1 MDKELVI
8 GYARISRIS
17 QNIDRQIENLK
28 NYNKDIT
35 LFQEAYSS
43 RTIDRPQF
51 QKMLNFVE
59 KEIKK
64 GNRIKI
70 VFDSV
75 SRMSRDAEEGSNLY
89 YELEEKG
96 IELVFLNEPY
106 INTETYRKAL
116 ELSLPETDNKM
127 IEAILNGIK
136 QAFRIKAKEDIK
148 LAFMQA
154 EKELLDIR
162 ERTKQGLREAKAKG
176 KQIGRKEGAQIET
189 KRSIEVREKLLKH
202 SKKFGGSMT
211 DKEFMEAFNVSKT
224 TLVKYK
230 RELSEV
236 RANDN

>member
-1 MDKELVI
+1 MKEIIL
-8 GYARISRIS
+8 GYARISLAS
-17 QNIDRQIENLK
+17 QSIDRQITNLK
-28 NYNKDIT
+28 KINNEIII
-35 LFQEAYSS
+35 FQEAFSS
-43 RTIDRPQF
+43 KTLERPQF
-51 QKMLNFVE
+51 QKMLSFAE
-59 KEIKK
+59 KELKK
-64 GNRIKI
+64 GNKVKI
-70 VFDSV
+70 IFDSV

-89 YELEEKG
+89 YQLEEKG

-148 LAFMQA
+148 LAFIQA

-176 KQIGRKEGAQIET
+176 KQIGRKEGSKVET
-189 KRSIEVREKLLKH
+189 KRAIEVKEKLLKH

-230 RELSEV
+230 RLITEGDN
-236 RANDN
+236 NDN

>member
-1 MDKELVI
+1 MKEIIL
-8 GYARISRIS
+8 GYARISLAS
-17 QNIDRQIENLK
+17 QSIDRQITNLK
-28 NYNKDIT
+28 KINNEIII
-35 LFQEAYSS
+35 FQEAFSS
-43 RTIDRPQF
+43 KTLERPQF
-51 QKMLNFVE
+51 QKMLSFAE
-59 KEIKK
+59 KELKK
-64 GNRIKI
+64 GNKVKI
-70 VFDSV
+70 IFDSV

-89 YELEEKG
+89 YQLEEKG

-148 LAFMQA
+148 LAFIQA

-176 KQIGRKEGAQIET
+176 KQIGRKEGSKVET
-189 KRSIEVREKLLKH
+189 KRAIEVKEKLLKH

-230 RELSEV
+230 RLITK
-236 RANDN
+236 N

>member
-1 MDKELVI
+1 MKDIII

-28 NYNKDIT
+28 EYSKDIII
-35 LFQEAYSS
+35 FQEAFSS
-43 RTIDRPQF
+43 KTLDRPQF
-51 QKMLNFVE
+51 QKMLNFID
-59 KEIKK
+59 KELKK
-64 GNRIKI
+64 GYKVKI

-89 YELEEKG
+89 FELNEKG
-96 IELVFLNEPY
+96 IDLVFLNEPH
-106 INTETYRKAL
+106 INTSSYRKAL
-116 ELSLPETDNKM
+116 ELSLPETNNEM
-127 IEAILNGIK
+127 IEAILKGIK
-136 QAFRIKAKEDIK
+136 EAFRIKAKEDIK
-148 LAFMQA
+148 LAFGQA

-176 KQIGRKEGAQIET
+176 KQIGRKEGAQVET
-189 KRSIEVREKLLKH
+189 KRSIEVKEKLLKH

-230 RELSEV
+230 RIIAEDDS
-236 RANDN
+236 NDN

>member
-1 MDKELVI
+1 MKDIII

-28 NYNKDIT
+28 EYSKDIII
-35 LFQEAYSS
+35 FQEAFSS
-43 RTIDRPQF
+43 KTLDRPQF
-51 QKMLNFVE
+51 QKMLNFID
-59 KEIKK
+59 KELKK
-64 GNRIKI
+64 GYKVKI

-96 IELVFLNEPY
+96 IELVFLNDPY

-116 ELSLPETDNKM
+116 ELSLPATDNKM

-148 LAFMQA
+148 LAFGQA

-176 KQIGRKEGAQIET
+176 KQIGRKEGTQIET

-230 RELSEV
+230 RELSDK
-236 RANDN
+236 A